1 MFPGMSEKNFK
12 DRLADDRARN
22 DREIGD
28 WMNGDGSKVL
38 AVILI
43 ALVIWGVVSL
53 FWK

>member
-1 MFPGMSEKNFK
+1 MFHGMSENNSSNKK
-12 DRLADDRARN
+12 SDDRART

-43 ALVIWGVVSL
+43 ALVLWGIFSQ